1 MVKKLGLIAYANDGG
16 LGAQTRRLAQ
26 MLKPERVLVID
37 SSQFSKNKAQHFEWY
52 EDYESFIVPG
62 FPNNRQVKSF
72 LQNLTHVFT
81 VENLYNP
88 GIAFWGKEQGIKVYC
103 QVNYE
108 FCDNLLYPWLPE
120 PDVWLMPSH
129 WKKDEMTELF
139 GKDRVKYLPPPIF
152 PEEFSRAR
160 EINLKRKG
168 KRRFLHIIGTA
179 AMHDRNGT
187 LDLIDSIK
195 HTTSDF
201 ELVIRTQH
209 PISMDAFLDDPRVKY
224 EMGNLKDNQDLYE
237 DFDVMI
243 FPRRWGGLALTVN
256 EGMMAGLPVIT
267 SDVEPQRSW
276 LPKHW
281 RVRSNYVGEFFAKS
295 KIEYSSVEHKSLA
308 LTIDAYC
315 SMSDEELKKEKDF
328 AVELAVKEFSPGS
341 LLPKYLEL
349 FNDR

>member
-1 MVKKLGLIAYANDGG
+1 MVRKLGLIAYANDGG

-26 MLKPERVLVID
+26 MLKPDRVLIID
-37 SSQFSKNKAQHFEWY
+37 SSQFSRNKEQHFDWY
-52 EDYESFIVPG
+52 ADFESFIVNG
-62 FPNNRQVKSF
+62 FPNNLQVKRF
-72 LQNLTHVFT
+72 LQGLTHVFT

-88 GIAFWGKEQGIKVYC
+88 GIAYWGQANGAKVYC

-108 FCDNLLYPWLPE
+108 FCDNLLHPWLPE

-129 WKKDEMTELF
+129 WMKKEMVELF
-139 GKDRVKYLPPPIF
+139 GKDKVKYLPPPIF

-160 EINLKRKG
+160 ELNQKRKG
-168 KRRFLHIIGTA
+168 KKRFLHIIGTA

-187 LDLIDSIK
+187 LDLLDSIPYTK
-195 HTTSDF
+195 SDF

-209 PISMDAFLDDPRVKY
+209 PISMDAYLDDPRVKY

-237 DFDVMI
+237 DFDAMI

-267 SDVEPQRSW
+267 TDIEPQRSW
-276 LPKHW
+276 LPNHW
-281 RVRSNYVGEFFAKS
+281 RVRSEHKGEFFAKS
-295 KIEYSSVEHKSLA
+295 KIQYHSIEHKSLA
-308 LTIDAYC
+308 FVIDAFA
-315 SMSDEELKKEKDF
+315 SMSDEEIEKEKNL